1 MFPGLS
7 TACHSP
13 VVMYVSAD
21 EVEPLMNLLEKA
33 VPSVKSVD
41 LLEHGLHMILGLC
54 SHWSSTAFLD
64 LQFPLGGN
72 IHITERLRSGLFL
85 ESIPA
90 TCHYLHCTVEY
101 LSTLLYDVIPHC
113 SAERSMCLD

>member
-1 MFPGLS
+1 MFPGLF

-21 EVEPLMNLLEKA
+21 EVEPLMNLLEEA

-54 SHWSSTAFLD
+54 RHRSCTAFLD
-64 LQFPLGGN
+64 LQFPLGGKHSYYCEIAIRIIPRIN
-72 IHITERLRSGLFL
+72 SGNMPLF
-85 ESIPA
+85 A
-90 TCHYLHCTVEY
+90 
-101 LSTLLYDVIPHC
+101 LYGRVSFDVVI
-113 SAERSMCLD
+113 